1 MHTPAGATAPTRF
14 DPSVAPWLQ
23 PTPMFCAK
31 AWARRGQRVFPIQLI
46 KEPDGKTRKVPCM
59 HRPLPGEE
67 PGAFGDLADWQD
79 SSKGGF
85 HQAVNNEAG
94 VQSMWRLY
102 PHAWIG
108 YALAPGQIVID
119 VDSHLALAPY
129 PELEASLDAADTFI
143 VNTARGRHYYF
154 NIPASCNVEL
164 RQDVGYPVKDVDTR
178 LCGRGLCVLPGVDPY
193 HYERGDPNA
202 LADLPDVWIAA
213 FAAVEDH
220 KSKPAPA
227 SSGPR
232 KKVSYKPSTFT
243 SPDEPGPIP
252 DGERNGRLLKVL
264 GRFRRHC
271 QTFEELYAY
280 AIGTNI
286 RLCDPPMSDDEVLEV
301 AQSSWSYKKTDPAP
315 EPKPAPAP
323 EDSDLR
329 NDETGW
335 QTASVKAGYPLA
347 RLDLRGYKD
356 PIVQCDGDWQEL
368 HRGSAL
374 REIVCN
380 AIGKLRDAEGNRLRI
395 RRTTDEWRT
404 IVCAAALGPSL
415 TVSKA
420 FPMQVRDVTNWAN
433 CTNDGGWTFGSI
445 ATRVG
450 LIDKHVGSSRGLTP
464 VVRAIIRHG
473 LAEGESDWVYGDV
486 RIDKR
491 RHSDLWHIKGRIP
504 KRCTTD

>member
-1 MHTPAGATAPTRF
+1 MYKP
-14 DPSVAPWLQ
+14 Q
-23 PTPMFCAK
+23 P
-31 AWARRGQRVFPIQLI
+31 G
-46 KEPDGKTRKVPCM
+46 D
-59 HRPLPGEE
+59 E

-79 SSKGGF
+79 PTKGGF
-85 HQAVNNEAG
+85 HQAVCDEAG

-102 PHAWIG
+102 PDSWIG

-119 VDSHLALAPY
+119 LDDLDALAAY
-129 PELEASLDAADTFI
+129 PDLEVSLACADTFV
-143 VNTARGRHYYF
+143 VNTARGFHTYF
-154 NIPASCNVEL
+154 NIPESCNVEL
-164 RQDVGYPVKDVDTR
+164 RQDVGYPVKGVDTR
-178 LCGRGLCVLPGVDPY
+178 LCGKGLCILPGVKPY
-193 HYERGDPNA
+193 HYERGDPA
-202 LADLPDVWIAA
+202 KLADLPPAWIEA
-213 FAAVEDH
+213 FAAVE
-220 KSKPAPA
+220 KRKAAPAPA
-227 SSGPR
+227 PAGPR
-232 KKVSYKPSTFT
+232 KAACLKPSTHT
-243 SPDEPGPIP
+243 SPTDPQPIP
-252 DGERNGRLLKVL
+252 DGERNGGLLKVL

-271 QTFEELYAY
+271 ETFEELYAY
-280 AIGTNI
+280 AIGRNI
-286 RLCDPPMSDDEVLEV
+286 QLCQPPMPDDEVEDV
-301 AQSSWSYKKTDPAP
+301 AKRSWSYRGTDAEPEP

-335 QTASVKAGYPLA
+335 QTASVQAGYPLA

-356 PIVQCDGDWQEL
+356 PIVQCDGEWQEL

-415 TVSKA
+415 TVGKA